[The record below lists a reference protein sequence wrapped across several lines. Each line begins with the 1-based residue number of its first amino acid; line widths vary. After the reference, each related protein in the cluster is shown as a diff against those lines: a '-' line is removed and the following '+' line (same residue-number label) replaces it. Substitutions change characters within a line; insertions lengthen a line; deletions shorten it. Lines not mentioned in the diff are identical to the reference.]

1 MFCGKFL
8 FRILIGLQH
17 KKKKKRLRVGVSGI
31 RQKTFRDILE
41 TCSTQLSRF
50 VSPKTSQN
58 LEDASVFWES
68 IRGKSYLYPIVK
80 LLYYKTYYYMVPG
93 NILYHAPEPEWKML
107 ETMSKNPFRDMVLR
121 HGSSGQL
128 SWPIFKG

>member
-1 MFCGKFL
+1 M
-8 FRILIGLQH
+8 
-17 KKKKKRLRVGVSGI
+17 SGI

-50 VSPKTSQN
+50 VSSKTSQN

-80 LLYYKTYYYMVPG
+80 LLYYKTYYYM
-93 NILYHAPEPEWKML
+93 A
-107 ETMSKNPFRDMVLR
+107 R
-121 HGSSGQL
+121 
-128 SWPIFKG
+128 